1 MGGSVDR
8 DQDTPQVEVS
18 TDLPWVLQSLTA
30 VPECINVYAP
40 PAARAV
46 IYELSPLVM
55 VRESE
60 NLSEKQL
67 T

>member
-1 MGGSVDR
+1 MGGSVER
-8 DQDTPQVEVS
+8 DHDTPQVEVS
-18 TDLPWVLQSLTA
+18 TDLPRVLQSLTA
-30 VPECINVYAP
+30 VHECINVYAP
-40 PAARAV
+40 PAARTV
-46 IYELSPLVM
+46 IYELSPLVT